1 MTQETRIRSL
11 VWEDPLEESMAAHCS
26 VLAWKIPQTEE
37 LDGLQ
42 SMGSQGV
49 GQDWVSMHT
58 HYSFHQKTTLQVMGC
73 DLVEMPVRFWFKT

>member
-1 MTQETRIRSL
+1 MTEETRILSL

-26 VLAWKIPQTEE
+26 VLAWKIPRAEE

-49 GQDWVSMHT
+49 GQDWVSTHT
-58 HYSFHQKTTLQVMGC
+58 HYNFHQKTTLQDSWVIQSW
-73 DLVEMPVRFWFKT
+73 VVIW